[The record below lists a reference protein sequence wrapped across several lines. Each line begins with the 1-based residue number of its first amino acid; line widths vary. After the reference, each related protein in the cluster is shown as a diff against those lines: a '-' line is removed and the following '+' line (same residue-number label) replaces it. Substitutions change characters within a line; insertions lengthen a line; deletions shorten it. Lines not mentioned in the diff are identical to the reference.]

1 MPWFMRTA
9 RARPE
14 RSWELEGREQFPE
27 RPGVR
32 ACWVKAPVCTEPT
45 WDHVLLGTAQSW
57 GGGRTPGTKRTGEQ
71 RACRKQQAVICEDA
85 SDVIDPILL
94 GHG

>member
-1 MPWFMRTA
+1 MRMA
-9 RARPE
+9 RVRPE

-45 WDHVLLGTAQSW
+45 WNHMLLGTAQSW
-57 GGGRTPGTKRTGEQ
+57 GGGRGDPWRKENWG
-71 RACRKQQAVICEDA
+71 KQQAVICEDA